1 MNTSLTPNTQAIL
14 LLTAPL
20 ISGRGTA
27 SPELLTPGEYKKFAR
42 HLHQMGCEPA
52 DLLSLRV
59 ADIIRDSASVVDAAR
74 IKSLLERGF
83 ALSQAIDR
91 WQSRAIWVVSRAD
104 PEYPQ
109 RLKERLKDDRPAVI
123 YGCGDRSILDS
134 GGLAVVGSREVDEAL
149 VEYTQDIG
157 RLAARGRKTLV
168 SGGARGIDQA
178 AMRGALEAGG
188 KVTGVLADS
197 LEKTAMN
204 RDHRSMLMEGQL
216 VLVSPYDPSAGF
228 NVGNAMQ
235 RNKLI
240 YAFADAALV
249 VNSDL
254 NKGGTWAGAIEQ
266 LDKLKFV
273 PVFVRSTGVLNK
285 GIEGLQRK
293 GALPWP
299 NPVDGDGLD
308 IVFSTEM
315 TVAQPSIF
323 ENQLFGVT
331 PELPVTSPPASIE
344 KIEPEIEVL
353 AEPSPTVAV
362 VAEVPTIESA
372 PEKVDEVV
380 CTPAEELYA
389 SVCRAVRAVLVVPKK
404 EAEIADELQ
413 VMPKQLKEWLNRMIE
428 EGVVEK
434 VPKKTLFRLPGGLI

>member
-27 SPELLTPGEYKKFAR
+27 SPELLTPGEYKKIAR

-83 ALSQAIDR
+83 ALSQAIER

-157 RLAARGRKTLV
+157 RLAARSRKTLV

-308 IVFSTEM
+308 VVLRTEM
-315 TVAQPSIF
+315 PVAQPSIF
-323 ENQLFGVT
+323 EKQLFGVT

-344 KIEPEIEVL
+344 KVESEIEAL
-353 AEPSPTVAV
+353 AEPSPVVAV
-362 VAEVPTIESA
+362 VAEVPTIEAA
-372 PEKVDEVV
+372 PENVNGVV

-389 SVCRAVRAVLVVPKK
+389 SVCRAVRAVLLVPKK

-413 VMPKQLKEWLNRMIE
+413 VMPKQLKEWLNRMVE